1 MSEKTKYLHQI
12 FPTAVAEFDLS
23 DESAVKDVKQLI
35 DNNEAIAAIEHG
47 LVQNG
52 FSSYGSNM
60 HILNEPAFAPLK
72 ALMLECVHD
81 YSYQL
86 SLGDLEISNSWYN
99 KFSQGGK
106 IQAHRHEGSVC
117 SAAFYPHVEEGSAN
131 LRFHSPLKPYRMNE
145 LFGDENYLNTYFW
158 EFPAKKNTLYIFPS
172 WLEHE
177 TNVNYSDE
185 RYVISFNTARIQ

>member
-1 MSEKTKYLHQI
+1 MTTLHQI

-23 DESAVKDVKQLI
+23 NESAAKNAKQLI
-35 DNNEAIAAIEHG
+35 DDAEAVKVIEHG

-60 HILNEPAFAPLK
+60 SILNQPGFESLK
-72 ALMLECVHD
+72 ALMLDCVQD

-86 SLGDLEISNSWYN
+86 SLGKLEISNSWYN
-99 KFSQGGK
+99 KFSHGGK
-106 IQAHRHEGSVC
+106 IQQHRHEGSVC
-117 SAAFYPHVEEGSAN
+117 SAAFYPYSEEGSAN

-145 LFGDENYLNTYFW
+145 IFGDENYLNTYFW
-158 EFPAKKNTLYIFPS
+158 EFPAKTNTLYIFPS

-177 TNVNYSDE
+177 TNVNESNE
-185 RYVISFNTARIQ
+185 RYVISFNTTRWG